1 MVKVANLEGAGV
13 FIVTCKSADPTSVT
27 FPGNPSSVTFPG
39 PIAIPPSLMSGALGP
54 GLFRVQA
61 L

>member
-1 MVKVANLEGAGV
+1 MVKVANLEGAGGFTV
-13 FIVTCKSADPTSVT
+13 SCKPADPTSVT
-27 FPGNPSSVTFPG
+27 FPGS
-39 PIAIPPSLMSGALGP
+39 IAIPPSLMSGALGP

>member
-1 MVKVANLEGAGV
+1 MVKVANLEVAGKV
-13 FIVTCKSADPTSVT
+13 AGGITLTGK
-27 FPGNPSSVTFPG
+27 PGNPRSITFPG